1 MPRVDNHTFYDDAL
15 KTHGTNAEG
24 VQWISEETQRVRFRV
39 LRELL
44 PEDLSSVEL
53 ADAGC
58 GFGDFLVYLRE
69 HDQAPGR
76 YLGLDVMAPMIETAR
91 ARTGCEIRQCDVL
104 QDPLPEADYYVCSG
118 AMNILTWDE
127 TQSFIR
133 NCLAASRRGFVFNLL
148 KGRDTSLIYN
158 CRRPTE
164 IQQLADTLNA
174 TMRVR
179 EGYLAGDFSV
189 LLEHC

>member
-1 MPRVDNHTFYDDAL
+1 MPRVDNETFYHDAL
-15 KTHGTNAEG
+15 EAHGTTAEG
-24 VQWISEETQRVRFRV
+24 VQWISEQTQQVRFRV
-39 LRELL
+39 LCELL
-44 PEDLSSVEL
+44 PDDLASIEL
-53 ADAGC
+53 VDAGC
-58 GFGDFLVYLRE
+58 GFGDLLLYLRE
-69 HDQAPGR
+69 CEREPAR

-91 ARTGCEIRQCDVL
+91 ARTGCEIRHCDVL
-104 QDPLPEADYYVCSG
+104 QDPLPEADYYLCSG

-127 TQSFIR
+127 TQAFIR

-158 CRRPTE
+158 CRKPAE

-174 TMRVR
+174 TMTVR

>member
-1 MPRVDNHTFYDDAL
+1 MPRIDNQTFYDDAL
-15 KTHGTNAEG
+15 KAHGTNAEG

-69 HDQAPGR
+69 RDQAPGR

-104 QDPLPEADYYVCSG
+104 HDPLPEADYYVCSG

-127 TQSFIR
+127 TQTFIG

-158 CRRPTE
+158 CRRPAE
-164 IQQLADTLNA
+164 IESLAAELNA
-174 TMRVR
+174 TVRVH

-189 LLEHC
+189 LLERR